1 MESMF
6 LREYLGDMKI
16 ITGLKQSLSLLAV
29 SVLAATVMPTASL
42 AEGDDAPS
50 GDFTVN
56 VYAELEA
63 FGDPCE
69 VESGYASVLIESVSG
84 TLATSQEAAEN
95 ARFVEVEPEG
105 VVEYSAQSLD
115 DVSVSDVF
123 DLYDMDPSQM
133 PGFEPVTYTNS
144 NASNGTDMLVPS
156 SANISE
162 GISVGVG
169 DTQYLVSSFDPDPD
183 NPGYSIVTAAG
194 ASFVAGESYTFS
206 LDVLN
211 LPFFTYNPDSQ
222 NMDFYEILPFDM
234 SPIGVID
241 SVEVS
246 YFSALLQMP
255 RQSISANPYTVSFD
269 ADSCNDDE
277 TIGLLTATRSDVEF
291 TDPQAGLQS
300 IELELGGDGVPLN
313 EGEFFGHAML
323 RTNDLY
329 GLDGPSVIPM
339 FFAQTPPQ
347 VEVEFGGY
355 FPLYLGY
362 FGAQTYE
369 PLMNIFGDTPAGRF
383 SVTFDHRLYVDAIQY
398 ANVGP

>member
-1 MESMF
+1 MRF
-6 LREYLGDMKI
+6 LGV
-16 ITGLKQSLSLLAV
+16 LKKSLSLLAV

-42 AEGDDAPS
+42 AEGEDTPS

-56 VYAELEA
+56 VYADLEA
-63 FGDPCE
+63 FGDQCE
-69 VESGYASVLIESVSG
+69 VGPGDASIWIEPVSG
-84 TLATSQEAAEN
+84 TLSTSQEAAEN
-95 ARFVEVEPEG
+95 ARFSEVEPEE
-105 VVEYSAQSLD
+105 VDYYSAQSLD
-115 DVSVSDVF
+115 ELSVSDVF
-123 DLYDMDPSQM
+123 DLYEIDPSQI
-133 PGFEPVTYTNS
+133 PGFEPAIYTNS
-144 NASNGTDMLVPS
+144 NGSDGVEMRVPS

-169 DTQYLVSSFDPDPD
+169 DTQYLVSSFELDPIDPD
-183 NPGYSIVTAAG
+183 YSIVTAAG
-194 ASFVAGESYTFS
+194 ASFESGVSYTFS
-206 LDVLN
+206 LDVPSLTS
-211 LPFFTYNPDSQ
+211 FTYNPDPQ
-222 NMDFYEILPFDM
+222 NMDYYEILPFDM

-255 RQSISANPYTVSFD
+255 RQSISANPYTVTFD

-329 GLDGPSVIPM
+329 WLDEPLVIPM
-339 FFAQTPPQ
+339 FLAQTPPQ